1 MTLIL
6 RIENYDQLDN
16 GGPTSVRLDGRRA
29 SVGRRSNMDWVLPD
43 PTKTISGHHF
53 EIDYVDGIYWI
64 TDVSTNG
71 TYRHGQR
78 YRLDGP
84 QALNGGERFVVGH
97 YVIGVELPAATA
109 HARSVEMPVGSPPQ
123 PPADG
128 HGWEDPDAEDP
139 WALPGGA
146 DTEDDPFAQPARM
159 PPTGA
164 VLDDLAGGFV
174 PIQQPGQQ
182 QPLPG
187 FGQTSALDYGLQS
200 PAPHFV
206 PDPYGAGIQ
215 KAAPILDPLYPGT
228 VAPTPPPSSMPHS
241 PNPLGGRLPSQDTD
255 GGLAYPGAIP
265 SAPRAQGFPA
275 PTSQPDH
282 PPQPLPPPPP
292 PESPQP
298 VPSPTTQGQNGSASE
313 AALRAFCEGAGLD
326 PSLARGADAAMLMFA
341 LGRTMRISAEEIMRM
356 LRSRSDMKVFTR
368 AGTRTMV
375 AASGNNPMKFLP
387 EPHEALE
394 AMFLNARPGFMEGP
408 DAFEDALKDVRLHQ
422 EAIFRALQ
430 PALRELL
437 SGLSPEEIEAT
448 TEGSG
453 NLLTAGRKGKH
464 WTLFVERW
472 DAKAK
477 AGENGVLDAFLQAFA
492 RTYAIASARDHD
504 KD

>member
-16 GGPTSVRLDGRRA
+16 GGPTSVRLDGRGA
-29 SVGRRSNMDWVLPD
+29 SVGRRANMDWVLPD
-43 PTKTISGHHF
+43 PSKTISGHHF
-53 EIDYVDGIYWI
+53 DISYGDGTYWI

-84 QALNGGERFVVGH
+84 QALSGGERFVVGN
-97 YVIGVELPAATA
+97 YVIGVELIAAT
-109 HARSVEMPVGSPPQ
+109 VGGPIGAAGAGIQQQ
-123 PPADG
+123 PPTESAAWD
-128 HGWEDPDAEDP
+128 EPDAEDP
-139 WALPGGA
+139 WAFPAGTGV
-146 DTEDDPFAQPARM
+146 DDDPFAQPPRQS
-159 PPTGA
+159 PPGA
-164 VLDDLAGGFV
+164 VLEDLAGGFV
-174 PIQQPGQQ
+174 PIQQPGFQSPGLGPGVAPPPGGRIQ
-182 QPLPG
+182 SPGRDQAAGPYSVDFRGTGPIHDLPLPG
-187 FGQTSALDYGLQS
+187 RE
-200 PAPHFV
+200 PA
-206 PDPYGAGIQ
+206 
-215 KAAPILDPLYPGT
+215 
-228 VAPTPPPSSMPHS
+228 
-241 PNPLGGRLPSQDTD
+241 
-255 GGLAYPGAIP
+255 
-265 SAPRAQGFPA
+265 
-275 PTSQPDH
+275 
-282 PPQPLPPPPP
+282 PPPPP
-292 PESPQP
+292 IPYPNDLAIAPSPPPGPYPGPDVPGTDVSLPHPGALPQQPASPPPNTVHPQP
-298 VPSPTTQGQNGSASE
+298 GPHSGEVKGSAGE

-326 PSLARGADAAMLMFA
+326 PSLAQRADAAMLMFA
-341 LGRTMRISAEEIMRM
+341 LGRSMRISTEEIMRM

-408 DAFEDALKDVRLHQ
+408 DAFEDALKDIRLHQ

-437 SGLSPEEIEAT
+437 SGLSPEEIEAA

-453 NLLTAGRKGKH
+453 NLLAAGRKGKH
-464 WTLFVERW
+464 WALFVERW
-472 DAKAK
+472 DAKAN

-504 KD
+504 SD